1 MSRWTSANAPLTYE
15 NLPTGE
21 RRPTRS
27 GIPVSPGMLTELQR
41 QGVAPAGF
49 GTGAAPGAA
58 PTLPAA
64 GQPPTSAQPPTGT
77 VGQRPLYYDQQQAE
91 ATRNDPLFQNA
102 FSQQN
107 LAKGILTSLSQ
118 GNRQSSLIALAA
130 LVHTVLPNARA
141 QPGQSKEQIEDL
153 TSKWFQMSEEYERY
167 LKSDLDL
174 PDWLKTQIG
183 QLAVD
188 TADNSKAA
196 YDKYYAPIRS
206 RYRAMGGSDE
216 IAYPQ
221 IDAIN
226 PAWKAPGGGTTG
238 EGALPAPGPARAPTP
253 AQAPGTRPAQQ
264 DILKELGIGGP

>member
-1 MSRWTSANAPLTYE
+1 
-15 NLPTGE
+15 
-21 RRPTRS
+21 
-27 GIPVSPGMLTELQR
+27 
-41 QGVAPAGF
+41 
-49 GTGAAPGAA
+49 
-58 PTLPAA
+58 
-64 GQPPTSAQPPTGT
+64 
-77 VGQRPLYYDQQQAE
+77 
-91 ATRNDPLFQNA
+91 
-102 FSQQN
+102 
-107 LAKGILTSLSQ
+107 LAKGILTSLSE

-174 PDWLKTQIG
+174 PDWLKIQVG

-188 TADNSKAA
+188 TANNAKDA
-196 YDKYYAPIRS
+196 YDRYYAPIRS

-226 PAWKAPGGGTTG
+226 PDWRGPAATQG
-238 EGALPAPGPARAPTP
+238 EGALPAPGPARAPGP
-253 AQAPGTRPAQQ
+253 RPAQQ
-264 DILKELGIGGP
+264 DILKKLGIGGR